1 MQYMH
6 GNIWLLDPS
15 CSSSPSTEVLQ
26 ALGNDDFVG
35 QGKFPHGNIFFVLP
49 NPAGKIF
56 IFAGGP
62 PLLELDKGLI
72 L

>member
-1 MQYMH
+1 MH

-35 QGKFPHGNIFFVLP
+35 QGKFPHGNIFLYF
-49 NPAGKIF
+49 
-56 IFAGGP
+56 
-62 PLLELDKGLI
+62 LI
-72 L
+72 LQEKYSFLQGVRHYWNSTRD